1 VFGTV
6 KLVFHIALEY
16 IAPAGDDAMAVSF
29 EEVRARLDRMLKRR
43 MVVWWVVHHLTA
55 AMGCE
60 AGMSRIAR
68 EATRPRNITSRKL
81 HICHDLFEN

>member
-1 VFGTV
+1 
-6 KLVFHIALEY
+6 
-16 IAPAGDDAMAVSF
+16 
-29 EEVRARLDRMLKRR
+29 

-68 EATRPRNITSRKL
+68 EATRPRNIMSRKL